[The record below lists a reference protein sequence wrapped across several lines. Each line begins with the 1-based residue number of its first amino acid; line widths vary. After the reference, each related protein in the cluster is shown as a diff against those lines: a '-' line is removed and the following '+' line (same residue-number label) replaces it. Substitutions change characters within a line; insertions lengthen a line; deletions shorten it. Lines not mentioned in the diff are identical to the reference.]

1 MKKDKKTSEA
11 AQVAVETVE
20 ASAVE
25 EAKVEISEAK
35 TVKSKKRMT
44 LAQKRAITGLIFISP
59 WLLGFLLYYVR
70 SIFMT
75 VQFSFSS
82 ITVGANGYETQFNGL
97 TNLKYIFTEDP
108 EFNQK
113 LVTSIKDV
121 FIDVPLVLIFSL
133 LMSILLNQKF
143 IGRTIVRAVFFLP
156 VIMGSAAITEAI
168 DLARQAATGGI
179 SATSAE
185 IASAS
190 SSGINLDYYM
200 ALFKDIGLPASILDY
215 VVGAVDRLASV
226 VSLSGVQIV
235 IFIAALQSISG
246 SLYEVARI
254 EGATTYET
262 FWKVTFPMVMPHIIT
277 CLVYTVVDS
286 FASSEVITKSYDTI
300 FGEGLRY
307 DYGSA
312 MCLVSTLIVCALLFI
327 VVGLIQKRTF
337 YYN

>member
-1 MKKDKKTSEA
+1 MKKDKT
-11 AQVAVETVE
+11 
-20 ASAVE
+20 ASA
-25 EAKVEISEAK
+25 A
-35 TVKSKKRMT
+35 TVKKSKKRMT
-44 LAQKRAITGLIFISP
+44 LAQKRAVTGLVFISP

-82 ITVGANGYETQFNGL
+82 ITVGATGYETEFNGL
-97 TNLKYIFTEDP
+97 TNLKYIFTAHPD
-108 EFNQK
+108 FNQK

-121 FIDVPLVLIFSL
+121 FIDVPLILIFSL

-143 IGRTIVRAVFFLP
+143 IGRTVVRAVFFLP

-168 DLARQAATGGI
+168 DLARQAAVGGV
-179 SATSAE
+179 SATSSE

-190 SSGINLDYYM
+190 ASGLNLDYYM
-200 ALFKDIGLPASILDY
+200 ALFKDIGMPAGILDY

-226 VSLSGVQIV
+226 VSMSGVQIV

-246 SLYEVARI
+246 SLYEVAKI

-286 FASSEVITKSYDTI
+286 FATSEVITLSYDTI
-300 FGEGLRY
+300 FGAGLNY

-312 MCLVSTLIVCALLFI
+312 MCLVSTIVVCAILFV